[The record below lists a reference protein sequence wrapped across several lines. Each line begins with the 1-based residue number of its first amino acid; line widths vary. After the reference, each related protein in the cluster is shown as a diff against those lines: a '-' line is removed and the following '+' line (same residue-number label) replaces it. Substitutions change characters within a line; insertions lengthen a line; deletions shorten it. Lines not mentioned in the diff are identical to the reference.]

1 MTVYI
6 AKAMKGN
13 PDEPVYTTKIG
24 ETREAAKQAVL
35 DVMVEKIPVTV
46 YNLDWDEDHKTKGG
60 WIFFVKEKKL
70 YGSSND

>member
-6 AKAMKGN
+6 AMAMRED

-35 DVMVEKIPVTV
+35 DVMVKEIPVTV
-46 YNLDWDEDHKTKGG
+46 YNLNWDEDNKTKDE
-60 WIFFVKEKKL
+60 WIFFIKEKRL
-70 YGSSND
+70 YK

>member
-6 AKAMKGN
+6 AKAMRED
-13 PDEPVYTTKIG
+13 PEEPVYTTKIG

-35 DVMVEKIPVTV
+35 DVMVKEIPVTV
-46 YNLDWDEDHKTKGG
+46 YNLSWDEDNKTKDG

-70 YGSSND
+70 HQ